1 MEGNTSKSTKRSAKI
16 HLDTVKISMLLV
28 QQHMT
33 QKELA
38 HYVGVTEAS
47 MSRYMNGNRLPRL
60 GTLQMMADTL
70 GVRLSELTRS
80 GNPKAYGMIKV
91 ILDEGAFAPMR
102 AHDVDAGLDIL
113 SPRDILIPAMDS
125 RTIDTGVH
133 IEIPDGYAGFMKSK
147 SGLNVNH
154 GITSEGVIDA
164 GYQGSIRVKL
174 YNHSREGY
182 MVHRQDKISQ
192 LVILPVLLDDI
203 EIVDAFEV
211 ETERGENGFGSTG
224 R

>member
-1 MEGNTSKSTKRSAKI
+1 
-16 HLDTVKISMLLV
+16 
-28 QQHMT
+28 
-33 QKELA
+33 
-38 HYVGVTEAS
+38 
-47 MSRYMNGNRLPRL
+47 
-60 GTLQMMADTL
+60 
-70 GVRLSELTRS
+70 
-80 GNPKAYGMIKV
+80 MIKV
-91 ILDEGAFAPMR
+91 ILDEGAFAPAR
-102 AHDVDAGLDIL
+102 AHDVDAGMDIL
-113 SPRDILIPAMDS
+113 SPRDILIPALDS

-133 IEIPDGYAGFMKSK
+133 IEIPDGYAGFLKSK

-203 EIVDAFEV
+203 EIVDAFDV
-211 ETERGENGFGSTG
+211 ETERGANGFGSTG

>member
-33 QKELA
+33 QKQLA

-60 GTLQMMADTL
+60 GKLQMMADTL

-80 GNPKAYGMIKV
+80 GNPNAYGRIKV
-91 ILDEGAFAPMR
+91 ILDEGAFAPVR
-102 AHDVDAGLDIL
+102 HPTVPGEAVPAATTVHTVHAAG
-113 SPRDILIPAMDS
+113 
-125 RTIDTGVH
+125 
-133 IEIPDGYAGFMKSK
+133 
-147 SGLNVNH
+147 
-154 GITSEGVIDA
+154 
-164 GYQGSIRVKL
+164 
-174 YNHSREGY
+174 
-182 MVHRQDKISQ
+182 
-192 LVILPVLLDDI
+192 
-203 EIVDAFEV
+203 
-211 ETERGENGFGSTG
+211 G